1 MNKYF
6 SSVPLATLLVTCPV
20 DNSPF
25 IGSAIHPFILDS
37 TINTFIIRN
46 EFILCCKHC
55 LLSSKTIAHNHSSP
69 LERQTPYQSRR
80 DAKLDNGSALAA
92 TCQMSFLCVIYIAFF
107 IWKGSGKKR
116 RRPIHEFSHRS
127 RAMGPEPKKISTW
140 RLNAVKD
147 ERSIFQMTH

>member
-1 MNKYF
+1 MKKYF

-25 IGSAIHPFILDS
+25 IGSAIHPFILDN

-55 LLSSKTIAHNHSSP
+55 LLSSKTIAQNHSSP

-80 DAKLDNGSALAA
+80 VAKLDNGSALAA

-127 RAMGPEPKKISTW
+127 RAMGPEPKKDIYVETEGC
-140 RLNAVKD
+140 KD
-147 ERSIFQMTH
+147 EISIFQMTH

>member
-1 MNKYF
+1 MNKYV

-20 DNSPF
+20 DNSIL
-25 IGSAIHPFILDS
+25 IGSAIYPFILDS

-55 LLSSKTIAHNHSSP
+55 LLSSKTIAHNHSSH

-80 DAKLDNGSALAA
+80 VGKLDNGSALAA
-92 TCQMSFLCVIYIAFF
+92 TCQMSFLCVIYIVVF
-107 IWKGSGKKR
+107 IWKGSGKKG

-140 RLNAVKD
+140 NLECCKR
-147 ERSIFQMTH
+147 